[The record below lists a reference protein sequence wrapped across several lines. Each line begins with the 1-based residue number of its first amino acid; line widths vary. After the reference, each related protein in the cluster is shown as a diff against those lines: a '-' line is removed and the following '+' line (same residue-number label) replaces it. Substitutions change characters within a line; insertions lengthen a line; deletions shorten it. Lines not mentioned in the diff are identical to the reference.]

1 MNLALCQKVGKGHEQ
16 MIEMTLK
23 PKRRKRFARLKREL
37 PLHLYL
43 LPGVILVILFCYM
56 PMMGLIISFQNFRV
70 FKGWFAAQWVGL
82 DNFKYILSL
91 PNFTGVLFNTVYISS
106 IKIVCSLV
114 VPIAVALL
122 LNEMTAARYKRTL
135 QSVMYLP
142 YFMSWII
149 LGGIIK
155 DLLGTDG
162 LINSLITSLGA
173 QPVNFLTSNQN
184 FRSVLVVSDV
194 WKTFGFNTIVY
205 MAALTSIDPTLYE
218 AARMDGANRWQQTM
232 YVTIPGMMP
241 IIVMLATL
249 SLGNILNAGFEQ
261 VLVMYNKLVLETGDI
276 IDTFVYRLAFEQA
289 KYSVS
294 AGVGLFKS
302 LVSLL
307 LISTSYYMA
316 YRFADYRIF

>member
-1 MNLALCQKVGKGHEQ
+1 
-16 MIEMTLK
+16 MIGVASNQ
-23 PKRRKRFARLKREL
+23 KRRKRYARLRREL

-43 LPGVILVILFCYM
+43 LPGIVLVVFFCYV
-56 PMMGLIISFQNFRV
+56 PMMGLVISFQDFRV
-70 FKGWFAAQWVGL
+70 FKGWFAAEWVGL
-82 DNFKYILSL
+82 DNFRYILSL
-91 PNFTGVLFNTVYISS
+91 PNFTNVLVNTVYISV

-114 VPIAVALL
+114 VPIVVALL
-122 LNEMTAARYKRTL
+122 LNEMSAVRFKRTL
-135 QSVMYLP
+135 QTVMYLP
-142 YFMSWII
+142 YFLSWII
-149 LGGIIK
+149 LGGIVK

-162 LINSLITSLGA
+162 LVNSLLSQLGM
-173 QPVNFLTSNQN
+173 QQINFLTSNQH
-184 FRSVLVVSDV
+184 FRSVLVVTDI
-194 WKTFGFNTIVY
+194 WKTFGFSTIVY

-218 AARMDGANRWQQTM
+218 AATIDGANRWQQTR
-232 YVTIPGMMP
+232 YVTLPGMMP
-241 IIVMLATL
+241 IIVMMATL

-307 LISTSYYMA
+307 LISSSYYLA